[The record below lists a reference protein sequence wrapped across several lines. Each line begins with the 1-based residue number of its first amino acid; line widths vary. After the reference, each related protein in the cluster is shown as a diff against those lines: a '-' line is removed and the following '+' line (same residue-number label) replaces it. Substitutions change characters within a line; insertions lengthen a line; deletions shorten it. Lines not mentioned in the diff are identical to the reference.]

1 MIVHSI
7 VPYSGVNGPG
17 DRFVLWVQGCRR
29 RCPFCF
35 NPEAQAFEGK
45 GTIMSVDELLALV
58 IESSATAVTVSGG
71 EPFEQSEE
79 LYKFLVNLRRLSI
92 HTLVYTGYYYDE
104 LKNLTGKSY
113 GFVQKA
119 LEYIDILIDGPYENT
134 VPVRHRWAGSGNQHV
149 YELRNG
155 EIEKEIIDND
165 APLFNGELIINEDG
179 SIITTGII
187 ENILEK
193 EEMYNE

>member
-7 VPYSGVNGPG
+7 VHHSGVNGPG
-17 DRFVLWVQGCRR
+17 ERFVLWVQGCRR
-29 RCPFCF
+29 RCPLCF
-35 NPEAQAFEGK
+35 NPEAQSFENK
-45 GTIMSVDELLALV
+45 GTVMS
-58 IESSATAVTVSGG
+58 IEEILSAVKEASASAVTVSGG
-71 EPFEQSEE
+71 EPFEQSKDLYTLLKE
-79 LYKFLVNLRRLSI
+79 LHNLSI

-104 LKNLTGKSY
+104 LKNLSGKSY

>member
-104 LKNLTGKSY
+104 LKKMTGEAYK
-113 GFVQKA
+113 FVQKA
-119 LEYIDILIDGPYENT
+119 LDQIDIVIDGPYDYT
-134 VPVRHRWAGSGNQHV
+134 IPARHKWAGSGNQHV
-149 YELRNG
+149 YQLKNG
-155 EIEKEIIDND
+155 SIEKEIIDNTD
-165 APLFNGELIINEDG
+165 PSFNGELIIDEDG
-179 SIITTGII
+179 NIITTGII
-187 ENILEK
+187 ENILIK
-193 EEMYNE
+193 EE